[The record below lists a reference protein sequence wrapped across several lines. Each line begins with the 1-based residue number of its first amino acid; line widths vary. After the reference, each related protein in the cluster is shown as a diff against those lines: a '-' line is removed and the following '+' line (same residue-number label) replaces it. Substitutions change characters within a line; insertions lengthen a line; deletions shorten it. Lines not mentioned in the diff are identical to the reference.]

1 MRTEPPTNTLDVS
14 MIELRQIRHFL
25 ALCEHLHF
33 GKAAESLHLTQPSLS
48 RSIAALEAELGS
60 PLFAR
65 HSRSVLLTA
74 AGKEFQ
80 SRSREVISGLDS
92 AIRHTKAT
100 AQGARGILRVSFTSL
115 AAWTVLPSLMK
126 RYMGAFP
133 SVDMVLNEV
142 LPKDLP
148 AAVQRGD
155 ADVALTFRVDATE
168 SLNYRALH
176 HEPLCAVIPSD
187 HPLADT
193 NPIDLEALRHDA
205 FITFPRINAPILYDA
220 VMDCCRDAGLQPVVR
235 IQTHLQQTIVN
246 LVAEGLGVSV
256 VPASMRKLQLPGAVF
271 KDIANSPQIEY
282 GMVWKIGNDN
292 PCLSTFL
299 RHFDVY

>member
-1 MRTEPPTNTLDVS
+1 

-25 ALCEHLHF
+25 ALCEYLHF

-48 RSIAALEAELGS
+48 RSIATLESELGA

-80 SRSREVISGLDS
+80 SRSREVIAGLES
-92 AIRHTKAT
+92 AVRHTKAT

-115 AAWTVLPSLMK
+115 AAWTVLPSIMK
-126 RYMGAFP
+126 RYMGEYP
-133 SVDMVLNEV
+133 LVDLMLNEV

-148 AAVQRGD
+148 AAVQHGD
-155 ADVALTFRVDATE
+155 ADVALTFRMQATD

-176 HEPLCAVIPSD
+176 HEPLCAVIPSN
-187 HPLADT
+187 HPLA
-193 NPIDLEALRHDA
+193 NIDILDLGQLQDYS
-205 FITFPRINAPILYDA
+205 FITFPRATAPVLYDA
-220 VMDCCRDAGLQPVVR
+220 VIECCNAAGLQPVIRVR
-235 IQTHLQQTIVN
+235 THLQQTIVN

-256 VPASMRKLQLPGAVF
+256 VPTSMRKLQLPGAVF
-271 KDIANSPQIEY
+271 KDLIDSPQVEY
-282 GMVWKIGNDN
+282 GMVWKNGNDN

-299 RHFDVY
+299 RQFEDE